1 MKIALALGSGSAR
14 GWAHIGVIRALAE
27 MGVRPDLIAGSSI
40 GSLVGAA
47 YAAGKLEE
55 FEQWVVEL
63 ELWDVVKLLDV
74 RLEGGL
80 IGGSALIERFSKM
93 VGETTIEELAIPYTA
108 VATNM
113 EDGREV
119 WLQKGRLLDAV
130 RASIALPGLFSPVKH
145 QGRWLIDGGVVNPV
159 PVSVCRAMGAERI
172 IAVNL
177 NGDIVGKHLRKH
189 RQQAQQ
195 RGLFEQ
201 WLERVDSGWRN
212 RMLEMLGA
220 VNGHH
225 AAETGGPD
233 MFEVL
238 AGSINIMQ
246 DRITR
251 SRMAG
256 DPPDVLLSPRLAQL
270 GLLEFDRAA
279 EGIEEG
285 YNCVMRSRDAIEQQL
300 K

>member
-14 GWAHIGVIRALAE
+14 GWAHIGVLRALDE
-27 MGVRPDLIAGSSI
+27 MGIRPDIIAGSSI
-40 GSLVGAA
+40 GSMVGAA
-47 YAAGKLEE
+47 YAAGKLDE
-55 FEQWVVEL
+55 FEQWVGDL

-74 RLEGGL
+74 RLDGGL
-80 IGGSALIERFSKM
+80 IGGSALIERFSRM
-93 VGETTIEELAIPYTA
+93 VGKTTIEELSVAYTA

-119 WLQKGRLLDAV
+119 WLQQGTLLEAV
-130 RASIALPGLFSPVKH
+130 RASIALPGLFSPVRH
-145 QGRWLIDGGVVNPV
+145 EGRWLIDGGVVNPV

-177 NGDIVGKHLRKH
+177 NGDIVGKHLRK
-189 RQQAQQ
+189 RRAQAEES
-195 RGLFEQ
+195 GLFEQ
-201 WLERVDSGWRN
+201 WLERLDTGWRG
-212 RMLEMLGA
+212 RMRELLVGR
-220 VNGHH
+220 NGKHS
-225 AAETGGPD
+225 EEVGPD

-256 DPPDVLLSPRLAQL
+256 DPPDVLLSPRLSQL

-285 YNCVMRSRDAIEQQL
+285 YRCVQRARDTIEQQL
-300 K
+300 R

>member
-27 MGVRPDLIAGSSI
+27 MGIRPDIIAGSSI

-47 YAAGKLEE
+47 YASGKLDE
-55 FEQWVVEL
+55 FEQWVGDL

-74 RLEGGL
+74 RLDGGL
-80 IGGSALIERFSKM
+80 IGGSALIERFSQM
-93 VGETTIEELAIPYTA
+93 VGKTTIEDLSIAYTA

-119 WLQKGRLLDAV
+119 WLQQGTLLEAV
-130 RASIALPGLFSPVKH
+130 RASIALPGLFSPVRH

-189 RQQAQQ
+189 REEARQG
-195 RGLFEQ
+195 GLFEQ
-201 WLERVDSGWRN
+201 WLERLDTGWRG
-212 RMLEMLGA
+212 RMRELLSSS
-220 VNGHH
+220 NGRHH
-225 AAETGGPD
+225 EEAGPD

-256 DPPDVLLSPRLAQL
+256 DPPDILLSPRLAQL

-285 YNCVMRSRDAIEQQL
+285 YRCVERARDAIEQQL